1 MSNQQQS
8 DNRDLPIRTAK
19 VPRMFRVDPNFAYE
33 AQRTL
38 KTLSFLGAFI
48 DDLPDPNFN
57 SEKFG
62 LIFFTK
68 LMKFCQVKLDELT
81 RIVKEAE
88 KND

>member
-1 MSNQQQS
+1 MSNQQQ
-8 DNRDLPIRTAK
+8 DNRDLPMRTTK
-19 VPRMFRVDPNFAYE
+19 VPRMFRVDPNHAYE

-48 DDLPDPNFN
+48 DDLPDPT

-62 LIFFTK
+62 LIFYTK

-81 RIVKEAE
+81 QIVKEGA
-88 KND
+88 N